1 MLEDLYSLNLL
12 RKNSFFALLLGISYS
27 IIGMGGALFLFP
39 DDPALI
45 AVALTAMLMFPLLRK
60 LSEQEE
66 KEVTSFRQLFRINK
80 DAYKIYIL
88 LFLGSFL
95 AFAFFAMALPSLAAN
110 FLFNNQL
117 SVYFGNITG
126 RALDPGLFL
135 SIFNNN
141 LKVLLF
147 SFIMSLLIG
156 GGAIFIIIW
165 NASLW
170 GTIFGVLAK
179 TAAAKTGQ
187 NPLYLFL
194 VIFLI
199 VFVHMILEISSYI
212 LASNAGSIL
221 SIAAIKKKFLSG
233 MFKTRLQYC
242 VYLLLFAVAVL
253 IIGMIVETYVLDINT
268 YQSIIAAAFS

>member
-1 MLEDLYSLNLL
+1 MLEDLYSLELL
-12 RKNSFFALLLGISYS
+12 RKNTIFAFLLGISYS

-39 DDPALI
+39 DDPALV
-45 AVALTAMLMFPLLRK
+45 AVALTAMFMFPLLRK

-66 KEVTSFRQLFRINK
+66 TASSFKQLFRQNK
-80 DAYKIYIL
+80 DAYKIYLL
-88 LFLGSFL
+88 LFLGSFI
-95 AFAFFAMALPSLAAN
+95 AFAVFAMILPTLAAN
-110 FLFNNQL
+110 FLFKNQL
-117 SVYFGNITG
+117 STYFGNITG
-126 RALDPGLFL
+126 RAFSPGFFF

-141 LKVLLF
+141 LKVLIF

-187 NPLYLFL
+187 NPIAVFGL
-194 VIFLI
+194 IFLI
-199 VFVHMILEISSYI
+199 VLVHMILEVSGYI

-221 SIAAIKKKFLSG
+221 SVATIKKKFLSAQ
-233 MFKTRLQYC
+233 FKTRLQYC
-242 VYLLLFAVAVL
+242 IYLLLIAVVVL
-253 IIGMIVETYVLDINT
+253 ITAGIVETSVIGIPA
-268 YQSIIAAAFS
+268 YQHIIAAAFS